1 MIMKLIISNTNR
13 ILKIL
18 HLRPFFFFKL
28 GHRFQNLNPQ
38 GRGKKIFKM
47 KIINQNKECE
57 LSSISIFSL
66 ASHFKFTP
74 ACRREED
81 YSTFTIRHVL
91 NLQEPD
97 SPIVDY
103 LNQKLL
109 RRFLMDHL
117 SFINCQCHFKIM
129 YQVPPHQRPLNRHL
143 TVILIM

>member
-1 MIMKLIISNTNR
+1 
-13 ILKIL
+13 
-18 HLRPFFFFKL
+18 
-28 GHRFQNLNPQ
+28 
-38 GRGKKIFKM
+38 M

-57 LSSISIFSL
+57 LSSISIFSH
-66 ASHFKFTP
+66 ACHFQFTP
-74 ACRREED
+74 ACRRERRLQHLAI
-81 YSTFTIRHVL
+81 FTIRHVL

-103 LNQKLL
+103 LNKKLL

-143 TVILIM
+143 TVIDSNHVTSTLNLRSNYHHACVYVTINNHRKCYE